1 MPAAFANVVGM
12 VVSIQKRQE
21 GEKRDAKGNK
31 ISGLGKLIHQFPEA
45 HEWERCYNTKM
56 LMLDG

>member
-12 VVSIQKRQE
+12 VVSIQKQQG
-21 GEKRDAKGNK
+21 GEKRDAQGKK
-31 ISGLGKLIHQFPEA
+31 ISGLGKLIHQLPEE
-45 HEWERCYNTKM
+45 HEWERCYKTKM